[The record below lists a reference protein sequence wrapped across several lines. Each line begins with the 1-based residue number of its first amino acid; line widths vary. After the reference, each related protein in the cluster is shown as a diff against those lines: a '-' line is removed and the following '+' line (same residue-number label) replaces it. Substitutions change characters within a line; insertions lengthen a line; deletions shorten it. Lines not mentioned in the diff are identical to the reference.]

1 MAENRQKTMHE
12 KWESD
17 SNEKGSG
24 LNFHDAPDTGERVEL
39 EGFSEEEMKRIMGE
53 EEFKKYRQKYDE
65 IDET

>member
-17 SNEKGSG
+17 SKGPNGG

-65 IDET
+65 IEET